1 MIILSEVAKK
11 VSAVLN
17 GEDSETAS
25 LTRPTSFRFVVA
37 AQGIHLDSID
47 DRDTGDNAIPVFVSS
62 MGGSVNP
69 IPGLGQS
76 AASVPITFY
85 FPVRFKED
93 LFALNGFLAEAFVG
107 TRLNYGAGSGICTS
121 NISIAT
127 YGEIQ
132 GLDLKEFKE
141 WAGNRYRKRIEVM
154 EPYMSMTV
162 TLYLSSASEGY
173 AFGND
178 ASISLSFEL
187 GGETYSESDVVFDDA
202 SIQSVSQPS
211 TQQLIGDDYSTGMPF
226 GTAYSVGFK
235 IYYKDD
241 DFCNALLQEW
251 LDGSIQSLRIA
262 VSLQVGSLSFS
273 MDCYVQSVNMII
285 SKGNPIGITLALSRA
300 D

>member
-1 MIILSEVAKK
+1 MVILSEVAKK
-11 VSAVLN
+11 LAAVLN
-17 GEDSETAS
+17 GEDSETAG
-25 LTRPTSFRFVVA
+25 LTNPTSYRFVVA
-37 AQGIHLDSID
+37 AQGIHIDSID

-62 MGGSVNP
+62 MGGTANP
-69 IPGLGQS
+69 VPGLGQT
-76 AASVPITFY
+76 ACSVPITFY

-107 TRLNYGAGSGICTS
+107 TRLNYGEQTGKCVS

-141 WAGNRYRKRIEVM
+141 WAGNRYRKRIDVM

-162 TLYLSSASEGY
+162 TLYLSSAAQGY
-173 AFGND
+173 GYGND
-178 ASISLSFEL
+178 AEISLSFEL
-187 GGETYSESDVVFDDA
+187 GGETYSEEGIVFDDA

-211 TQQLIGDDYSTGMPF
+211 TQQIIGQSFSTGMPF

-241 DFCNALLQEW
+241 AFCNALLQAW
-251 LDGSIQSLRIA
+251 LDGSIQTVRMD
-262 VSLQVGSLSFS
+262 VGMEVGSLSFS
-273 MDCYVQSVNMII
+273 MECYVQSVNMVI
-285 SKGNPIGITLALSRA
+285 SKGSPITITLALSRA
-300 D
+300 E